1 MILNT
6 PRIEFRPEWSCLA
19 FSTSSASQGHS
30 GLTGRMRCFLVGVCK
45 DGEPTVLEKTGLE
58 KIGCVMYVLASFGMY
73 LSVEKNE
80 MHMKPPDLL
89 CL

>member
-1 MILNT
+1 V
-6 PRIEFRPEWSCLA
+6 R
-19 FSTSSASQGHS
+19 
-30 GLTGRMRCFLVGVCK
+30 VCK
-45 DGEPTVLEKTGLE
+45 DGEPTVIEKTGLE